1 MNSLPISNV
10 GINDTQDDLYRGLM
24 HNQAY
29 CACTSSLHDNSLSF
43 VKIISRNQFDEKN
56 SWLINKI
63 CYQPTNIGLSNTSFL
78 ECWMKNFWMWA
89 FPLNGN
95 PDDEFEAIYREYN
108 FETYKQLRQ
117 ITKEVD
123 PSLSKEEIYE
133 MLLKP
138 FRHQKVKVWS
148 SSLQRFIIS
157 YDCKYSGCGKKFT
170 KIWNLLDHVRMHEGI
185 KPYECKLCNK
195 TFTQKGN
202 FKKHNIIQH
211 SDISLSNR
219 KKFECSFCSNKY
231 TERYNLTVSY

>member
-1 MNSLPISNV
+1 MNSHPISNV
-10 GINDTQDDLYRGLM
+10 GKNDALDDLYRRLIC
-24 HNQAY
+24 NQTY
-29 CACTSSLHDNSLSF
+29 YEFMSNFNNNSRSF
-43 VKIISRNQFDEKN
+43 MKIISINQFDEKD
-56 SWLINKI
+56 SWLINEI
-63 CYQPTNIGLSNTSFL
+63 CYQPTNIGLSNMSFF
-78 ECWMKNFWMWA
+78 ECWTKNFWMWA
-89 FPLNGN
+89 LPLNGHS
-95 PDDEFEAIYREYN
+95 DDEFEAIYREYN

-157 YDCKYSGCGKKFT
+157 YDCKYSGCEKKFT

-202 FKKHNIIQH
+202 LKKHNIVQH
-211 SDISLSNR
+211 SDISLSDR
-219 KKFECSFCSNKY
+219 KKFECSFCSCKY